1 MTQSKFTEVDNI
13 PFETLVPEQVLVL
26 PKKNLIQKLSD
37 IGKHLSKPPLH
48 RSPVY
53 PVEIGIRITN
63 NSDRSLY
70 FSFNLTLFPE
80 LIRAETGEVVEISG
94 GWISLAGALES
105 DLPLTMPGES
115 TSFFI
120 DAKICWLCGKNYGLS
135 TIISGGQFIFK
146 PLDLGWYKLRF
157 TYQNQKEAIQLY
169 GSIFKKNQVIEGLWT
184 GQVLTPFVDIFL
196 VTNQS

>member
-1 MTQSKFTEVDNI
+1 MNETNLIEVNGI
-13 PFETLVPEQVLVL
+13 RFETIVPKRVLTM
-26 PKKNLIQKLSD
+26 PKKDLIKKLSD
-37 IGKHLSKPPLH
+37 IGKHLLTPPLH
-48 RSPVY
+48 PSPGY
-53 PVEIGIRITN
+53 PVQIGIRITN
-63 NSDRSLY
+63 NSDRPFY

-80 LIRAETGEVVEISG
+80 LIRAETGEVVELNG

-115 TSFFI
+115 TSFFL

-135 TIISGGQFIFK
+135 TMISGGKFIFQ

-157 TYQNQKEAIQLY
+157 IYENQKETIQLY
-169 GSIFKKNQVIEGLWT
+169 GSLIKKTQVIEGLWT

-196 VTNQS
+196 VDN